1 MFSTYETMNTTQ
13 QNQFRDTANKLLANT
28 FLCRDKKDN
37 KENYYFLM
45 SYKDLFDEFFKILGY
60 EILIDTASGSVMLD
74 GASAS
79 NTLKLKRDE
88 SVILL
93 ILRLLYH
100 EKAKDTSL
108 NDNIVCTVADIHTK
122 YDYLQIKRK
131 LNKTDLVSA
140 IRLLRRYN
148 LIEVTGDVT
157 SSACRIVIL
166 PTMLMAIKSEDINDV
181 YQTIMRI
188 ASRKVTNN
196 EKTSKN
202 SFN

>member
-1 MFSTYETMNTTQ
+1 MLNVYETFNVTQ
-13 QNQFRDTANKLLANT
+13 QNQFKDTANKLLSNT

-45 SYKDLFDEFFKILGY
+45 SYKEVFDEFFKILGY
-60 EILIDTASGSVMLD
+60 EIVLDTTLGSVMLE

-100 EKAKDTSL
+100 EKAKDASL
-108 NDNIVCTVADIHTK
+108 NDNIICSVADVHEK

-131 LNKTDLVSA
+131 LNKTDLVSSM
-140 IRLLRRYN
+140 RLFRRYN
-148 LIEVTGDVT
+148 LIEITGDITT
-157 SSACRIVIL
+157 STCRIVIL
-166 PTMLMAIKSEDINDV
+166 PTILMAIKSEDVTSV
-181 YQTIMRI
+181 YQTILHI
-188 ASRKVTNN
+188 TN
-196 EKTSKN
+196 EDGDK
-202 SFN
+202 

>member
-1 MFSTYETMNTTQ
+1 MLNTYETMNVTQ

-37 KENYYFLM
+37 KESYYFLM
-45 SYKDLFDEFFKILGY
+45 SFKDVFDEFFKMLGY
-60 EILIDTASGSVMLD
+60 EIILDTATGSVMLE

-88 SVILL
+88 SLILL

-108 NDNIVCTVADIHTK
+108 NDNIVCSVADIHTK
-122 YDYLQIKRK
+122 YDYLQIKKK
-131 LNKTDLVSA
+131 LNKTDLISA

-148 LIEVTGDVT
+148 LIEVTGDITT
-157 SSACRIVIL
+157 STCRIVIL
-166 PTMLMAIKSEDINDV
+166 PTILMAIKSEDVNEV
-181 YQTIMRI
+181 YQAILHITQEE
-188 ASRKVTNN
+188 ADK
-196 EKTSKN
+196 
-202 SFN
+202 

>member
-13 QNQFRDTANKLLANT
+13 QNQFRDTANKLLAST

-37 KENYYFLM
+37 KESYYFLM
-45 SYKDLFDEFFKILGY
+45 SYKDLFDEFFKVLGY
-60 EILIDTASGSVMLD
+60 EILIDTANGSVMLD

-88 SVILL
+88 SIILL

-188 ASRKVTNN
+188 ASEEGDK
-196 EKTSKN
+196 
-202 SFN
+202 

>member
-1 MFSTYETMNTTQ
+1 MLSAYETMTTTQ
-13 QNQFRDTANKLLANT
+13 QNQFKDTANKLLANT

-45 SYKDLFDEFFKILGY
+45 SFKEIFDEFFKVLGY
-60 EILIDTASGSVMLD
+60 EIHLDTATGSIMLE
-74 GASAS
+74 GASAA

-88 SVILL
+88 SIILL

-108 NDNIVCTVADIHTK
+108 NDNIVCSVGDIHTK

-140 IRLLRRYN
+140 VRLLRRYN

-166 PTMLMAIKSEDINDV
+166 PTILMAIKSEDVNEV
-181 YQTIMRI
+181 YQAIMKI
-188 ASRKVTNN
+188 SQEDGDK
-196 EKTSKN
+196 E
-202 SFN
+202 

>member
-1 MFSTYETMNTTQ
+1 MLSVYETFNVTQ
-13 QNQFRDTANKLLANT
+13 QNQFRDTANKLLSNT

-45 SYKDLFDEFFKILGY
+45 SYKEVFDEFFKILGY
-60 EILIDTASGSVMLD
+60 EIVLDTTLGSVMLE

-100 EKAKDTSL
+100 EKAKDASL
-108 NDNIVCTVADIHTK
+108 NDNIICSVADIHEK

-131 LNKTDLVSA
+131 LNKTDLVSSM
-140 IRLLRRYN
+140 RLFRKYN
-148 LIEVTGDVT
+148 LVEITGDITT
-157 SSACRIVIL
+157 STCRVVIL
-166 PTMLMAIKSEDINDV
+166 PTILMAIKSEDVTSV
-181 YQTIMRI
+181 YQAIMHI
-188 ASRKVTNN
+188 TNEE
-196 EKTSKN
+196 EK
-202 SFN
+202 